1 MIRLNNAA
9 SILFCDICGEG
20 FPAYYA
26 DLEDLQTLEREHK
39 QCCFD
44 DDADDDS
51 DDKMFPLD

>member
-1 MIRLNNAA
+1 MIRLDNAA

-26 DLEDLQTLEREHK
+26 DLEDLQTLEREHG

-44 DDADDDS
+44 EDDDS
-51 DDKMFPLD
+51 SDDEEMS